1 MYGFLF
7 DQTYINLIIM
17 GFFLFLIMFLWRK
30 ITIIEGNYFILEKR
44 VDMIKKTDRDSLIS
58 KNMEKADVVMNEIF
72 KDSTSVSG
80 GVSGGAS
87 GSSVAS
93 GGKKN
98 YCNNVS
104 YCPPEAILKSQKNT
118 PKDSRSSKDSED
130 IDMSSYMIDAVAA
143 VASATAV
150 SAVASKPEI
159 VISQVDIADVADV
172 ADVAEDAS
180 VVVES
185 NNKIEIIECKEGD
198 DVVINKNVEYGD
210 SDNAPDVP
218 SVVKVDMTAVRNSD
232 HDSENDIRDILY
244 ASSALGGAGGSGG
257 DTADNNIDNDAMSV
271 SSDITFGTD
280 QDKSITKKYKKM
292 SIEKLRDEC
301 VEKSLNSEG
310 TKAILIGR
318 ILEYNKKA

>member
-72 KDSTSVSG
+72 KDST
-80 GVSGGAS
+80 
-87 GSSVAS
+87 

-118 PKDSRSSKDSED
+118 PKDKDAQVFKDSED

-150 SAVASKPEI
+150 AAVASKPEI
-159 VISQVDIADVADV
+159 VISQVDVADV
-172 ADVAEDAS
+172 ADDAS

-210 SDNAPDVP
+210 SNNAPDVP
-218 SVVKVDMTAVRNSD
+218 SVVKVDMTTAVRDCD

-244 ASSALGGAGGSGG
+244 ASSALGGAGGAGGGSGSGG

-292 SIEKLRDEC
+292 GIEKLREEC

>member
-72 KDSTSVSG
+72 KDST
-80 GVSGGAS
+80 
-87 GSSVAS
+87 

-104 YCPPEAILKSQKNT
+104 YCPQDAKVKSQKTN
-118 PKDSRSSKDSED
+118 SKDSEDLQD
-130 IDMSSYMIDAVAA
+130 IDMSSYMVDSA
-143 VASATAV
+143 ASAASAASIGGKV
-150 SAVASKPEI
+150 SGAASPDI
-159 VISQVDIADVADV
+159 VISDVDVAD
-172 ADVAEDAS
+172 DPYELLKS
-180 VVVES
+180 K
-185 NNKIEIIECKEGD
+185 NKVEIIEYKQD
-198 DVVINKNVEYGD
+198 DVVINKNVEYCDDNNASDVSSAVTMDIVVD
-210 SDNAPDVP
+210 SDIMNVIYTTSTTDITIGDCAN
-218 SVVKVDMTAVRNSD
+218 VDNM
-232 HDSENDIRDILY
+232 
-244 ASSALGGAGGSGG
+244 
-257 DTADNNIDNDAMSV
+257 DNNDTMSV

-280 QDKSITKKYKKM
+280 HDKSITKKYKKM

-318 ILEYNKKA
+318 ILEYNKKV

>member
-150 SAVASKPEI
+150 ASKPEI

-172 ADVAEDAS
+172 ADDAS

-210 SDNAPDVP
+210 SDNAPDAP

-244 ASSALGGAGGSGG
+244 ASSALGGGGSGG

-292 SIEKLRDEC
+292 GIEKLREEC

>member
-72 KDSTSVSG
+72 KDSTVGGGSG
-80 GVSGGAS
+80 G
-87 GSSVAS
+87 S

-104 YCPPEAILKSQKNT
+104 YCPPEAIIKSQKTN
-118 PKDSRSSKDSED
+118 SKVSEDSED
-130 IDMSSYMIDAVAA
+130 IDMSSYMIDAT
-143 VASATAV
+143 ASAA
-150 SAVASKPEI
+150 SAASASVGGKVKGVAGPEI
-159 VISQVDIADVADV
+159 VISDVD
-172 ADVAEDAS
+172 
-180 VVVES
+180 VVEGAYGVLES
-185 NNKIEIIECKEGD
+185 KNKIEIIEYNQG
-198 DVVINKNVEYGD
+198 DVVINKNVEYGEGNNA
-210 SDNAPDVP
+210 SDLP
-218 SVVKVDMTAVRNSD
+218 SEVIMDTTAERD
-232 HDSENDIRDILY
+232 ADRDIRDILY
-244 ASSALGGAGGSGG
+244 ASSALGATGSAAGAAGA
-257 DTADNNIDNDAMSV
+257 DTADNMDNNDAMSV

-280 QDKSITKKYKKM
+280 QDKSIAKKYKKM

-301 VEKSLNSEG
+301 VEKSLNSDG

>member
-72 KDSTSVSG
+72 KDSTNIAGGGSG
-80 GVSGGAS
+80 D
-87 GSSVAS
+87 
-93 GGKKN
+93 KKN

-104 YCPPEAILKSQKNT
+104 YCPPEAILKSQKT
-118 PKDSRSSKDSED
+118 ISKDSKDSCSSKDSED

-143 VASATAV
+143 VSAVASATD
-150 SAVASKPEI
+150 VASKPEI
-159 VISQVDIADVADV
+159 VISQV
-172 ADVAEDAS
+172 DVAEDAS

-210 SDNAPDVP
+210 CDNASDVP
-218 SVVKVDMTAVRNSD
+218 SVVKVDMTAVRDSD
-232 HDSENDIRDILY
+232 RDSENDIRDILY
-244 ASSALGGAGGSGG
+244 ASSALGATGSASGNGG

-292 SIEKLRDEC
+292 SIEKLREEC

>member
-80 GVSGGAS
+80 GAS
-87 GSSVAS
+87 
-93 GGKKN
+93 GKKN

-159 VISQVDIADVADV
+159 VISQVDIAED
-172 ADVAEDAS
+172 AEDAS

-210 SDNAPDVP
+210 SDNAPDAP

-244 ASSALGGAGGSGG
+244 ASSALGGGGSGG

-292 SIEKLRDEC
+292 GIEKLREEC

-318 ILEYNKKA
+318 ILEYNKKV

>member
-44 VDMIKKTDRDSLIS
+44 VDMIKKTCRDSLIS
-58 KNMEKADVVMNEIF
+58 KNMERADIVMNEIF
-72 KDSTSVSG
+72 KDSTNGGSG
-80 GVSGGAS
+80 GSGG
-87 GSSVAS
+87 SS
-93 GGKKN
+93 KKN

-104 YCPPEAILKSQKNT
+104 YCPPEAILKSQKT
-118 PKDSRSSKDSED
+118 SSNDLKDSED
-130 IDMSSYMIDAVAA
+130 IDISSYMIDAVAA
-143 VASATAV
+143 VS
-150 SAVASKPEI
+150 SVASKPEI
-159 VISQVDIADVADV
+159 VIIQEEVAD
-172 ADVAEDAS
+172 DAS
-180 VVVES
+180 AVLES
-185 NNKIEIIECKEGD
+185 NNKIETTECKEGD
-198 DVVINKNVEYGD
+198 NIVINKNVKYGYD
-210 SDNAPDVP
+210 EADNASDIP
-218 SVVKVDMTAVRNSD
+218 SAVIIDMTAN
-232 HDSENDIRDILY
+232 SENDIRDILY
-244 ASSALGGAGGSGG
+244 ATGSASGNGGVGSS
-257 DTADNNIDNDAMSV
+257 DTADNIDNDAMSV

>member
-80 GVSGGAS
+80 VSGGS
-87 GSSVAS
+87 G

-104 YCPPEAILKSQKNT
+104 YCPPEAILKSQKNIS
-118 PKDSRSSKDSED
+118 KDSQSSKDSED

-143 VASATAV
+143 VAS
-150 SAVASKPEI
+150 KPEI
-159 VISQVDIADVADV
+159 VISQVDVVDVVDV
-172 ADVAEDAS
+172 VEDTS
-180 VVVES
+180 VVLES
-185 NNKIEIIECKEGD
+185 NNKFEIIECKDGD
-198 DVVINKNVEYGD
+198 EVVINKNVEYGD
-210 SDNAPDVP
+210 GNNASDVP
-218 SVVKVDMTAVRNSD
+218 SVVKMDMTAVR
-232 HDSENDIRDILY
+232 DSENDIRDILY
-244 ASSALGGAGGSGG
+244 ASSALGATGSASGNSGGG

-292 SIEKLRDEC
+292 SIEKLREEC

>member
-1 MYGFLF
+1 
-7 DQTYINLIIM
+7 M

-72 KDSTSVSG
+72 KDSTG
-80 GVSGGAS
+80 GGS
-87 GSSVAS
+87 GSS
-93 GGKKN
+93 KKN

-104 YCPPEAILKSQKNT
+104 YCPPEAILKSQKNIS
-118 PKDSRSSKDSED
+118 KDSQSSKDSED

-143 VASATAV
+143 VAS
-150 SAVASKPEI
+150 KPEI
-159 VISQVDIADVADV
+159 VISKVDVT
-172 ADVAEDAS
+172 EDAS
-180 VVVES
+180 VVLES
-185 NNKIEIIECKEGD
+185 NNKFEIIECKDGD
-198 DVVINKNVEYGD
+198 EVVINKNVEYGD
-210 SDNAPDVP
+210 GDNASDVP
-218 SVVKVDMTAVRNSD
+218 SVVKMDMTAVRDSGR
-232 HDSENDIRDILY
+232 DSENDIRDILY
-244 ASSALGGAGGSGG
+244 ASSVPGATGSASGNGG

-292 SIEKLRDEC
+292 SIEKLREEC

>member
-44 VDMIKKTDRDSLIS
+44 VDMIKKTSRDSLIS
-58 KNMEKADVVMNEIF
+58 KNMERADIVMNEIF
-72 KDSTSVSG
+72 KDSTNGCSG
-80 GVSGGAS
+80 G
-87 GSSVAS
+87 SS
-93 GGKKN
+93 KKN

-104 YCPPEAILKSQKNT
+104 YCPPEAILKSQKTSSNDL
-118 PKDSRSSKDSED
+118 KDSAD
-130 IDMSSYMIDAVAA
+130 IDISSYMIDAVG
-143 VASATAV
+143 AV
-150 SAVASKPEI
+150 SSVASKPEI
-159 VISQVDIADVADV
+159 VISQEE
-172 ADVAEDAS
+172 VAEDAS
-180 VVVES
+180 VVLES

-198 DVVINKNVEYGD
+198 NIVINNNVKYGYD
-210 SDNAPDVP
+210 EADNASDIP
-218 SVVKVDMTAVRNSD
+218 SAVILDMTAN
-232 HDSENDIRDILY
+232 SENDIRDILY
-244 ASSALGGAGGSGG
+244 ATGSASGNGGVGSS
-257 DTADNNIDNDAMSV
+257 DTADNIDNDAMSV

>member
-72 KDSTSVSG
+72 KDSTS
-80 GVSGGAS
+80 VSGGAS

-159 VISQVDIADVADV
+159 VISQVDVADV

-218 SVVKVDMTAVRNSD
+218 SVVKVDMTTAVRDSD
-232 HDSENDIRDILY
+232 RDSENDIRDILY
-244 ASSALGGAGGSGG
+244 ASSALGATGSASGNGGGSG

-292 SIEKLRDEC
+292 SIEKLREEC

>member
-44 VDMIKKTDRDSLIS
+44 VDMIKKTCRDSLIS
-58 KNMEKADVVMNEIF
+58 KNMERADIVMNEIF
-72 KDSTSVSG
+72 KDSTNG
-80 GVSGGAS
+80 GSS
-87 GSSVAS
+87 GSS
-93 GGKKN
+93 KKN

-104 YCPPEAILKSQKNT
+104 YCPPEAILKSQKT
-118 PKDSRSSKDSED
+118 SSNDLKDSED
-130 IDMSSYMIDAVAA
+130 IDISSYMIDAVAA
-143 VASATAV
+143 VS
-150 SAVASKPEI
+150 SVASKPEI
-159 VISQVDIADVADV
+159 VIIQEEVAD
-172 ADVAEDAS
+172 DAS
-180 VVVES
+180 AVLES
-185 NNKIEIIECKEGD
+185 NNKIETIECKEGD
-198 DVVINKNVEYGD
+198 NIVINKNVKYGYD
-210 SDNAPDVP
+210 EADNASDIP
-218 SVVKVDMTAVRNSD
+218 SAVIIDMTAN
-232 HDSENDIRDILY
+232 SENDIRDILY
-244 ASSALGGAGGSGG
+244 ATGSASGNGGVGSS
-257 DTADNNIDNDAMSV
+257 DTADNIDNDAMSV

>member
-159 VISQVDIADVADV
+159 VISQVDIADVADI
-172 ADVAEDAS
+172 AEDAS

-244 ASSALGGAGGSGG
+244 ASSALGGAGGSGSA

>member
-44 VDMIKKTDRDSLIS
+44 VDMIKKTCRDSLIS
-58 KNMEKADVVMNEIF
+58 KNMERADIVMNEIF
-72 KDSTSVSG
+72 KDSTNGGVGSG
-80 GVSGGAS
+80 GS
-87 GSSVAS
+87 
-93 GGKKN
+93 GKKN

-104 YCPPEAILKSQKNT
+104 YCPPEAILKSQKT
-118 PKDSRSSKDSED
+118 SSNDLKDSED
-130 IDMSSYMIDAVAA
+130 IDISSYMIDAVAA
-143 VASATAV
+143 VS
-150 SAVASKPEI
+150 SVASKPEI
-159 VISQVDIADVADV
+159 VIIQEEVAD
-172 ADVAEDAS
+172 DAS
-180 VVVES
+180 AVLES
-185 NNKIEIIECKEGD
+185 NNKIETTECKEGD
-198 DVVINKNVEYGD
+198 NIVINKNVKYGYD
-210 SDNAPDVP
+210 EADNASDIP
-218 SVVKVDMTAVRNSD
+218 SAVIIDMTAN
-232 HDSENDIRDILY
+232 SENDIRDILY
-244 ASSALGGAGGSGG
+244 ATGSASGNGGVGSS
-257 DTADNNIDNDAMSV
+257 DTADNIDNDAMSV

>member
-44 VDMIKKTDRDSLIS
+44 VDMIKKTCRDSLIS
-58 KNMEKADVVMNEIF
+58 KNMERADIVMNEIF
-72 KDSTSVSG
+72 KDSTNGCSG
-80 GVSGGAS
+80 GS
-87 GSSVAS
+87 
-93 GGKKN
+93 GKKN

-104 YCPPEAILKSQKNT
+104 YCPPEAILKSQKT
-118 PKDSRSSKDSED
+118 SSNDLKDSED
-130 IDMSSYMIDAVAA
+130 IDISSYMIDAVAA
-143 VASATAV
+143 VS
-150 SAVASKPEI
+150 SVASKPEI
-159 VISQVDIADVADV
+159 VIIQEEVAD
-172 ADVAEDAS
+172 DAS
-180 VVVES
+180 AVLES
-185 NNKIEIIECKEGD
+185 NNKIETTECKEGD
-198 DVVINKNVEYGD
+198 NIVINKNVKYGYD
-210 SDNAPDVP
+210 EADNASDIP
-218 SVVKVDMTAVRNSD
+218 SAVIIDMTAN
-232 HDSENDIRDILY
+232 SENDIRDILY
-244 ASSALGGAGGSGG
+244 ATGSASGNGGVGSS
-257 DTADNNIDNDAMSV
+257 DTADNIDNDAMSV

>member
-1 MYGFLF
+1 
-7 DQTYINLIIM
+7 M

-118 PKDSRSSKDSED
+118 PKDKDAQVFKDSED

-150 SAVASKPEI
+150 AAVASKPEI
-159 VISQVDIADVADV
+159 VISQVDIADVADI
-172 ADVAEDAS
+172 AEDAS

-244 ASSALGGAGGSGG
+244 ASSALGGAGGSGSA

>member
-7 DQTYINLIIM
+7 DQTYINLIIL

-44 VDMIKKTDRDSLIS
+44 VDMIKKTERDSLIS

-72 KDSTSVSG
+72 KDST
-80 GVSGGAS
+80 
-87 GSSVAS
+87 

-104 YCPPEAILKSQKNT
+104 YCPQDAKVKSQKTN
-118 PKDSRSSKDSED
+118 SKDSEDLQD
-130 IDMSSYMIDAVAA
+130 IDMSSYMVDSA
-143 VASATAV
+143 ASAASAASIGGKV
-150 SAVASKPEI
+150 SGAASPDI
-159 VISQVDIADVADV
+159 VISDVDVAD
-172 ADVAEDAS
+172 DPYELLKS
-180 VVVES
+180 K
-185 NNKIEIIECKEGD
+185 NKVEIIEYKQD
-198 DVVINKNVEYGD
+198 DVVINKNVEYCDDNNASDVSSAVTMDIVVD
-210 SDNAPDVP
+210 SDIMNVIYTTSTTDITIGDCAN
-218 SVVKVDMTAVRNSD
+218 VDNM
-232 HDSENDIRDILY
+232 
-244 ASSALGGAGGSGG
+244 
-257 DTADNNIDNDAMSV
+257 DNNDTMSV

-280 QDKSITKKYKKM
+280 HDKSITKKYKKM

-318 ILEYNKKA
+318 ILEYNKKV

>member
-80 GVSGGAS
+80 GGSGD
-87 GSSVAS
+87 
-93 GGKKN
+93 KKN

-104 YCPPEAILKSQKNT
+104 YCPPEAILKSQKT
-118 PKDSRSSKDSED
+118 ISKDSKDSRSSKDSKDSED

-143 VASATAV
+143 VSAVASATD
-150 SAVASKPEI
+150 VASKPEI
-159 VISQVDIADVADV
+159 VISQV
-172 ADVAEDAS
+172 DVAEDAS

-210 SDNAPDVP
+210 GDNASDVP
-218 SVVKVDMTAVRNSD
+218 SVVKVDMTAVRDSD
-232 HDSENDIRDILY
+232 RDSENDIRDILY
-244 ASSALGGAGGSGG
+244 ASSALGATGSASGNGG

-292 SIEKLRDEC
+292 SIEKLREEC

>member
-1 MYGFLF
+1 
-7 DQTYINLIIM
+7 M

-72 KDSTSVSG
+72 KDSTG
-80 GVSGGAS
+80 
-87 GSSVAS
+87 VAS
-93 GGKKN
+93 GGSSGKKN

-118 PKDSRSSKDSED
+118 PKDSKDSRSSKDSED
-130 IDMSSYMIDAVAA
+130 IDMSSYMIDAATA
-143 VASATAV
+143 VASAT
-150 SAVASKPEI
+150 SVASKPEI
-159 VISQVDIADVADV
+159 VISQVDVAD
-172 ADVAEDAS
+172 DAS

-185 NNKIEIIECKEGD
+185 NNKFEIIECKEGD

-210 SDNAPDVP
+210 GDNASDVP
-218 SVVKVDMTAVRNSD
+218 SVVKVDMTTAVRDSD
-232 HDSENDIRDILY
+232 NDSENDIRDILY
-244 ASSALGGAGGSGG
+244 ASSAVGGAGGAGGGSGGSG

-292 SIEKLRDEC
+292 GIEKLREEC